1 VPLLDRG
8 DVELYYE
15 LRGAGPRLLFFNGSG
30 ATIEGS
36 SLLLDILA
44 KDFEV
49 LVHDQRGLGR
59 TGLPSSPPSTL
70 APYAADAAAL
80 LDAVGW
86 TDALVCGM
94 SFGGMVAQ
102 EFAVTYPDRV
112 RRLALLCTSAGG
124 AGGSSYPLHTL
135 EDIDP
140 TERARIAVHN
150 LDTRFDDAWLDEHP
164 SDRMLV
170 DYTISRNAAPKNDDV
185 REGERYQLVAR
196 ATHDVWDRLAN
207 VTAPTLVAAGRFD
220 GLAPVAN
227 SEAIHQRIPGSVLR
241 FYDGGHLF
249 IAQDP
254 AALRD
259 VVSFLKNN

>member
-1 VPLLDRG
+1 MPLLDRG

-15 LRGAGPRLLFFNGSG
+15 LRGTGPRLLFFNGSG

-59 TGLPSSPPSTL
+59 TGLPSTPPSNL
-70 APYAADAAAL
+70 APYATDAAAL

-86 TDALVCGM
+86 TDALVCGI

-135 EDIDP
+135 EDIEP
-140 TERARIAVHN
+140 TERARISLHN
-150 LDTRFDDAWLDEHP
+150 LDTRFDDTWLAEHP

-170 DYTISRNAAPKNDDV
+170 DFTMSRASSPPSDVV
-185 REGERYQLVAR
+185 REGERYQLAAR
-196 ATHDVWDRLAN
+196 ATHDVWDRLVN
-207 VTAPTLVAAGRFD
+207 VTAPTLIAAGRFD

-227 SEAIHQRIPGSVLR
+227 SEAIHQRIPGSSLR

-249 IAQDP
+249 VAQDP

>member
-8 DVELYYE
+8 DVEIYYE
-15 LRGAGPRLLFFNGSG
+15 LRGTGPSLLFFNGSG

-36 SLLLDILA
+36 GLLLDILA

-70 APYAADAAAL
+70 APYASDAAAL

-86 TDALVCGM
+86 NDVLVAGI

-135 EDIDP
+135 EDLEP
-140 TERARIAVHN
+140 TERARISLHN
-150 LDTRFDDAWLDEHP
+150 LDTRFNAAWLDEHP

-170 DYTISRNAAPKNDDV
+170 DYTISRNAAPKSDDV
-185 REGERYQLVAR
+185 EKGERYQLAAR
-196 ATHDVWDRLAN
+196 ATHDVWDRLGN
-207 VTAPTLVAAGRFD
+207 VTAPTLIAAGRFD

-227 SEAIHQRIPGSVLR
+227 SEALHQRIPGSSLR
-241 FYDGGHLF
+241 FYNGGHLF
-249 IAQDP
+249 VAQDP